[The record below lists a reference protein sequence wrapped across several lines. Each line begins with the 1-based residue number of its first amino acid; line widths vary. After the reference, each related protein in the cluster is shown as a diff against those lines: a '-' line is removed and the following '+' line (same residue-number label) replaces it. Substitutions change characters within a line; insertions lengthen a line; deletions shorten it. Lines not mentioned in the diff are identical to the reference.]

1 MPHYTD
7 WICRL
12 SQIDNNWIISV
23 HYEDKQYTTITLD
36 ATDISP
42 KQIIKTKMSLLDYG
56 SQLNDSEKKDFY
68 LNVEIEL
75 DNGLIYIK
83 YNDKMVDIQQDQLNT
98 FYDNSTLYIITKNK
112 DIWNE
117 FQEMKL
123 EWMKKGLN
131 SDEYSLEVDN
141 VETDMLDFYNLLLL
155 NNYQSEK
162 VYFSYDP
169 DFFYLNGVE
178 IDDTVYTIKMIIH
191 KVEAEAEAPTE
202 EQ

>member
-1 MPHYTD
+1 
-7 WICRL
+7 
-12 SQIDNNWIISV
+12 
-23 HYEDKQYTTITLD
+23 
-36 ATDISP
+36 
-42 KQIIKTKMSLLDYG
+42 
-56 SQLNDSEKKDFY
+56 
-68 LNVEIEL
+68 
-75 DNGLIYIK
+75 
-83 YNDKMVDIQQDQLNT
+83 MVDIQQDQLNT

-191 KVEAEAEAPTE
+191 KVEAEAEAKAKAEAEAKAKAEAEAEAENSIE
-202 EQ
+202 ELFNSMVSKIDELLI